1 MLKLSEIFLSIQGE
15 STWAGLPCIF
25 VRLAGCNLRCSYCDS
40 PYSYQPGMEL
50 SLDQL
55 LEQIDRFAPVKLVE
69 ITGGEPL
76 LQDEVYPLFQ
86 RLLASGYTL
95 LLETNGSILMDK
107 VPAQVHKIMDIKCPG
122 SGMEDS
128 FDPVNCQYL
137 IPECD
142 EIKFVLS
149 DREDYDWAKKQIE
162 TYRLQTHTILFSCV
176 FDRLHPA
183 QLAQWITDDRLPVR
197 MQLQMHKYIWDPAAR
212 GV

>member
-40 PYSYQPGMEL
+40 SYSYQSSKEL
-50 SLDQL
+50 SVSDII
-55 LEQIDRFAPVKLVE
+55 EEIGGFAPVSLVE

-76 LQDEVYPLFQ
+76 LQDEVYPLFSA
-86 RLLASGYTL
+86 LLQKGYTL
-95 LLETNGSILMDK
+95 LLETNGSILMKD
-107 VPAQVHKIMDIKCPG
+107 VPKEVHKIMDIKCPG
-122 SGMEDS
+122 SGMEGN
-128 FDPVNCQYL
+128 FDPGNISCLTPGY
-137 IPECD
+137 D

-149 DREDYDWAKKQIE
+149 HREDYLWAHRQIE
-162 TYRLQTHTILFSCV
+162 KYHLENHQILFSCV

-183 QLAQWITDDRLPVR
+183 QLAQWITTDRKPIR

>member
-40 PYSYQPGMEL
+40 PYSYQPGMQLTREQL
-50 SLDQL
+50 LDQ
-55 LEQIDRFAPVKLVE
+55 INRYAPIKLVE

-76 LQDEVYPLFQ
+76 LQDEVYPLFE

-95 LLETNGSILMDK
+95 LLETNGSILMDR
-107 VPAQVHKIMDIKCPG
+107 VPAAVHKIMDIKCPG
-122 SGMEDS
+122 SGMDDS
-128 FDPVNCQYL
+128 FDPANRHYL
-137 IPECD
+137 ISGHD

-149 DREDYDWAKKQIE
+149 DRQDYDWARKQIE
-162 TYRLQTHTILFSCV
+162 MHGLQAHTILFSCV

-183 QLAQWITDDRLPVR
+183 QLAQWITDDRLAVR